1 MNNESLWDWRHLVA
15 DCIILTGGTHA
26 PDTMSRIQRS
36 LGPYRIASSLKD
48 AGYTT
53 FVLDF
58 IIHMS
63 NDEIKNVLK
72 THLTDET
79 LWVGFSSTFFWRDNS
94 KSFKQDALNRMY
106 HTSPDSVL
114 DIIDY
119 IKKNSNAKILYGGA
133 KAPFFLAD
141 YNIDYYVTGYAD
153 NSTVSLTN
161 YLKFNDNTFLIN
173 PQIID
178 IGSSSSIIIDSNN
191 YEEPKLNNIKTYWWD
206 TEFNILPKEGL
217 PIELARGCIFKCKF
231 CSYPLLG
238 KKKGTYLRD
247 PSELKDDLIK
257 MWETHGTESYYFTDD
272 TFNDDNDKIEELHK
286 IFTQLPFKPKF
297 SCYLRI
303 DLLNKYPDQSD
314 LLTEMGL
321 VGTYLGIETFQPESA
336 RAIGKG
342 LSSTKVKDRLYWLSE
357 KWKNKV
363 NVGAG
368 FILGLPYDTYEYFD
382 ELYKWCDSK
391 DVPLQQISFYPL
403 YLFNRKPGSRLD
415 AYTSEF
421 SLRPEIYGYEFNIPG
436 DNMTWELKSQ
446 NLDYNICTNI
456 ANNMSANLSFKN
468 KVAEFQMITN
478 LNAGVS
484 LDDLYNLTEYEV
496 NQKYNME
503 HINKVK
509 IDQYKTMVGAI

>member
-1 MNNESLWDWRHLVA
+1 MA
-15 DCIILTGGTHA
+15 DCIILTGGTYA
-26 PDTMSRIQRS
+26 PNSMSRIQRS
-36 LGPYRIASSLKD
+36 LGPYRIASALHD

-58 IIHMS
+58 IIHMT
-63 NDEIKNVLK
+63 NEEITSVLK
-72 THLTDET
+72 QHLTNKT

-106 HTSPDSVL
+106 YDNPESVAE
-114 DIIDY
+114 IMDY
-119 IKKNSNAKILYGGA
+119 IKQNSNAKILYGGA

-141 YNIDYYVTGYAD
+141 SKIDYYVTGYAD
-153 NSTVSLTN
+153 NSTVALTN
-161 YLKFNDNTFLIN
+161 YIKTNDIEFLVN
-173 PQIID
+173 PSPID
-178 IGSSSSIIIDSNN
+178 IQDSTSILIDSNN

-206 TEFNILPKEGL
+206 KQFNILPKEGL

-231 CSYPLLG
+231 CTYPLLG

-257 MWETHGTESYYFTDD
+257 MWEVHGTESYYFTDD
-272 TFNDDNDKIEELHK
+272 TFNDDNDKIEQLHK
-286 IFTQLPFKPKF
+286 IFTELPFKPKF

-303 DLLNKYPDQSD
+303 DLLNKYPEQAD

-342 LSSTKVKDRLYWLSE
+342 LSPHKVKDRLYWLSE

-363 NVGAG
+363 NIGAG
-368 FILGLPYDTYEYFD
+368 FILGLPYDTYQYFD
-382 ELYKWCDSK
+382 ELYSWCSSK
-391 DVPLQQISFYPL
+391 DVPIQQISFYPL

-436 DNMTWELKSQ
+436 DNMTWNLKTQ
-446 NLDYNICTNI
+446 NLDYNICSSI
-456 ANNMSANLSFKN
+456 ANDFSAMISVNN
-468 KVAEFQMITN
+468 KVAEFQMISN
-478 LNAGVS
+478 LNAGVE
-484 LDDLYNLTEYEV
+484 LEDLYNLTEVEI
-496 NQKYNME
+496 NEKYDMAK
-503 HINKVK
+503 INKLK